1 MNVTET
7 SHGRVLAY
15 LTQQEL
21 ELLQECL
28 SDTLDSISDYCVKD
42 RIGFEREEVKSLLR
56 QIGDGIEM
64 IKRGTE
70 PAAFGQLRPKPP
82 ARK

>member
-1 MNVTET
+1 MTVTEV

-15 LTQQEL
+15 LTQPEL
-21 ELLQECL
+21 ELLKECL
-28 SDTLDSISDYCVKD
+28 DEALERGSEYSVKD
-42 RIGFEREEVKSLLR
+42 RIGFEYEEVKHLMR

-70 PAAFGQLRPKPP
+70 PAAFGQLRPK
-82 ARK
+82 RRS

>member
-1 MNVTET
+1 MTVTET

-28 SDTLDSISDYCVKD
+28 SDTLDSISEYSVKD
-42 RIGFEREEVKSLLR
+42 RIGFEREEVKFLLR

-70 PAAFGQLRPKPP
+70 PAGFGQLRPKPLP
-82 ARK
+82 PK

>member
-21 ELLQECL
+21 ELLQGCL
-28 SDTLDSISDYCVKD
+28 SETLESFSDCSVKD
-42 RIGFEREEVKSLLR
+42 RIGFGTEEVKALLR

-64 IKRGTE
+64 IKHGTE
-70 PAAFGQLRPKPP
+70 PGAFGQLRPKQPT
-82 ARK
+82 RK

>member
-1 MNVTET
+1 MTITEA

-21 ELLQECL
+21 ELLQGCL
-28 SDTLDSISDYCVKD
+28 SDTLESLSEYGVKD
-42 RIGFEREEVKSLLR
+42 RIGFEHEEVRCLMR
-56 QIGDGIEM
+56 EVAAGVAM

-70 PAAFGQLRPKPP
+70 SAGFGQLRPKEL
-82 ARK
+82 